1 MIQTVDAHE
10 LFMREENL
18 PVMQLSPAVYEMRT
32 EILLKRMIELGYTH
46 VIIYG
51 DREHFSNMEYF
62 TKYDC
67 RFEESLFIMDRLGEK
82 SVLVGNEGMGFS
94 KIIPYP
100 VKRYLFQNF
109 SLQGQPREE
118 SESLP
123 EILKKAGITRSSRIG
138 IIGYKYMEGENGKK
152 SFDIPHYLVQEILA
166 VCPEAE
172 NITEE
177 ITGLPNGIRMRLYTA
192 EEIAWAESVGNRTAD
207 VIQRMYKNLKPGMKE
222 YELAQKAQ
230 VGFDPQSMHPITNF
244 GEQSVTIGMGSPGES
259 VLKTGEVCGM
269 CYGLRGSLISRT
281 AVAAYDRESCREE
294 LRDKIDS
301 FYKKYYEAVAAW
313 YETAHIGVTGGELYQ
328 AVMSVIGSSEFG
340 VSLNP
345 GHHTGCDE
353 WTNSAIYKN
362 SEVTLADGAFMQVDI
377 IASASDPVRTA
388 VCEDA
393 VVIAGK
399 ELRNSLRKEYPETYR
414 RIIERQTVLREVLGI
429 HISDEVLP
437 MSNLTGVY
445 IPYMLNTSKV
455 FAKR

>member
-1 MIQTVDAHE
+1 MIQTVKAHE
-10 LFMREENL
+10 LFMKEENL
-18 PVMQLSPAVYEMRT
+18 PVMQLSPAVYKMRT
-32 EILLKRMIELGYTH
+32 ELLRERMQSLGYTH

-51 DREHFSNMEYF
+51 DREHFSNIEYF

-67 RFEESLFIMDRLGEK
+67 RFEESLFIMDQTGEK
-82 SVLVGNEGMGFS
+82 SILVGNEGMGFS

-100 VKRYLFQNF
+100 IKRYLYQNF
-109 SLQGQPREE
+109 SLQGQPRDE
-118 SESLP
+118 SEEIG
-123 EILKKAGITRSSRIG
+123 EILRKTGITGSSRVG
-138 IIGYKYMEGENGKK
+138 IVGWKYMEREKGKTT
-152 SFDIPHYLVQEILA
+152 FDIPHYLVQEILA
-166 VCPEAE
+166 VCPDAE

-177 ITGLPNGIRMRLYTA
+177 ITGLPNGIRMKLYTA
-192 EEIAWAESVGNRTAD
+192 EEIAWAESVGNRAAD

-222 YELAQKAQ
+222 YELSQQAR
-230 VGFDPQSMHPITNF
+230 VGFDPHSMHPITNF
-244 GEQSVTIGMGSPGES
+244 GEHSVTIGMGSPGES
-259 VLKTGEVCGM
+259 VLTTGEVCGM

-281 AVAAYDRESCREE
+281 AVAAYDRESCRED

-313 YETAHIGVTGGELYQ
+313 YETARIGALGGELYE
-328 AVMSVIGSSEFG
+328 AVMSVIGAPEFG
-340 VSLNP
+340 VTLNP

-353 WTNSAIYKN
+353 WTNSAICKD
-362 SEVTLADGAFMQVDI
+362 SEVALADGAFMQVDI

-393 VVIAGK
+393 VVIAGE
-399 ELRNSLRKEYPETYR
+399 ELRSSLRQEYPDTYR
-414 RIIERQTVLREVLGI
+414 RIVKRQEVMREVLGI

-445 IPYMLNTSKV
+445 MPYMLDTSKV

>member
-1 MIQTVDAHE
+1 MIQTVKAHE

-18 PVMQLSPAVYEMRT
+18 PVLQLSPAVYEMRT
-32 EILLKRMIELGYTH
+32 EILLKRIQKLGYTH

-51 DREHFSNMEYF
+51 DREHFSNIEYF

-67 RFEESLFIMDRLGEK
+67 RFEESLFIMDHTGKK
-82 SVLVGNEGMGFS
+82 SILVGNEGMGFS
-94 KIIPYP
+94 NIIPYP
-100 VKRYLFQNF
+100 VERYLYQNF
-109 SLQGQPREE
+109 SLQGQPRGQSEE
-118 SESLP
+118 LG
-123 EILKKAGITRSSRIG
+123 EILKKTGITHSSRVG
-138 IIGYKYMEGENGKK
+138 IIGSKYSEGDMKK
-152 SFDIPHYLVQEILA
+152 KLFDIPYYLVQEILA

-244 GEQSVTIGMGSPGES
+244 GEHSVAIGMGSPGDA
-259 VLKTGEVCGM
+259 VLTTGEVCGM

-281 AVAAYDRESCREE
+281 AVAAYDRESCRKE
-294 LRDKIDS
+294 LGDKIDS

-313 YETAHIGVTGGELYQ
+313 YETARIGVVGGELYES
-328 AVMSVIGSSEFG
+328 VMSVIGAPEFG
-340 VSLNP
+340 VALNP

-353 WTNSAIYKN
+353 WTNSAIYKD
-362 SEVTLADGAFMQVDI
+362 SEIELADGAFMQVDI

-393 VVIAGK
+393 VVIAGEK
-399 ELRNSLRKEYPETYR
+399 LRSSLFKEYPETYR
-414 RIIERQTVLREVLGI
+414 RIVKRQEVMREVLGI
-429 HISDEVLP
+429 HIRDEVLP

-445 IPYMLNTSKV
+445 MPYMLDTSKV